1 MASRHPEY
9 WGIASGKLL
18 PVPRYSSCRNHIL
31 VQTLNGT
38 APNRTTEALPHNP
51 IICPSDIMRPSIFF
65 PGTGPGPMTE
75 LLAQIDAY
83 TQEFTATVIDVVE
96 GGVVLDRTAFY
107 TGGGGQPCDTGTL
120 NDGSQCYAVKRV
132 ARADGQ
138 IVHQIDGPLPA
149 QGASVTGQ
157 IDWDTRY
164 RLMRTHTALHILCG
178 VVWRDYGAK
187 VTGGDMRP
195 GEARM
200 DFELEQMSAEFAS
213 EVEEKVNAEVAAARP
228 IHVHVLSRSEA
239 EEVPDLVRTKINLLP
254 ANIQEVR
261 TIDITGL
268 DMQADGGTHVA
279 NTSEVGSIRVVG
291 HESKG
296 RINKR
301 LRIALAE

>member
-1 MASRHPEY
+1 
-9 WGIASGKLL
+9 
-18 PVPRYSSCRNHIL
+18 
-31 VQTLNGT
+31 
-38 APNRTTEALPHNP
+38 
-51 IICPSDIMRPSIFF
+51 
-65 PGTGPGPMTE
+65 MTE
-75 LLAQIDAY
+75 LLAQVDAY
-83 TQEFTATVIDVVE
+83 LQDFTATVTDVVE

-107 TGGGGQPCDTGTL
+107 TGGGGQPCDSGTL
-120 NDGSQCYAVKRV
+120 DDGNRSYTVKRV
-132 ARADGQ
+132 GRADGR

-149 QGASVTGQ
+149 QGSTVTGR

-213 EVEEKVNAEVAAARP
+213 EVEAKVNAEVAANRP
-228 IHVHVLSRSEA
+228 IHVNVLSRAQA
-239 EEVPDLVRTKINLLP
+239 EEVPDLIRTRINLLP
-254 ANIQEVR
+254 ANIHEVR
-261 TIDITGL
+261 TINISGL
-268 DMQADGGTHVA
+268 DLQADGGTHVA
-279 NTSEVGSIRVVG
+279 NTSEVGSIRVIG

-301 LRIALAE
+301 LRIALAD